1 MFSIFLCKEKNVNL
15 YSAYCHIKLISW
27 CCCNY
32 FVQCTEIQSISE
44 NQTTSAEVVL
54 YRIPNMFSAW
64 NHMVYTA
71 CMLKG
76 PFPFFQK
83 NHFSSKFIWK
93 EIALV
98 CLLLQGLSLKH
109 KHLFKISIK
118 LLIQTLIHVCTQRL
132 CSNPLASMIIDIING
147 FTGMLYDIW
156 TWCTKCHNNTK
167 ILHSM
172 PEE

>member
-1 MFSIFLCKEKNVNL
+1 MILHLPRWVVICKELTKIHMGLTFSKQTVKTFVNFRCFQFSYARKKNVNL

-32 FVQCTEIQSISE
+32 FVQCTEIQSMSE

-54 YRIPNMFSAW
+54 YRIPNMFSAS

-83 NHFSSKFIWK
+83 NHFSSKFI
-93 EIALV
+93 
-98 CLLLQGLSLKH
+98 
-109 KHLFKISIK
+109 
-118 LLIQTLIHVCTQRL
+118 
-132 CSNPLASMIIDIING
+132 
-147 FTGMLYDIW
+147 
-156 TWCTKCHNNTK
+156 
-167 ILHSM
+167 
-172 PEE
+172 

>member
-1 MFSIFLCKEKNVNL
+1 MYIDDSPFAKVGCYMQGINKNSYGFNFFKANSSDICKLSMFSIFLCKEKNVNL

-54 YRIPNMFSAW
+54 YRIPNMFSAS

-83 NHFSSKFIWK
+83 NHFSSKFI
-93 EIALV
+93 
-98 CLLLQGLSLKH
+98 
-109 KHLFKISIK
+109 
-118 LLIQTLIHVCTQRL
+118 
-132 CSNPLASMIIDIING
+132 
-147 FTGMLYDIW
+147 
-156 TWCTKCHNNTK
+156 
-167 ILHSM
+167 
-172 PEE
+172 